1 MMNLERREASMK
13 RTAILLLVTLALGV
27 ALGMVG
33 HGLLSAQPQAITRT
47 PLQKLD
53 LIGTEGKELNMWLSE
68 LAPGAASGRHYHPGD
83 EALYVL
89 EGTVTLEY
97 DDKPAVT
104 VKAGESAYNAPKL
117 VHNAKNASTTPV
129 KIVTFMVSEKGQ
141 PLAIPVP

>member
-1 MMNLERREASMK
+1 MK
-13 RTAILLLVTLALGV
+13 RTAILLPLTLALGV

-33 HGLLSAQPQAITRT
+33 NGLLSAQQQAIKRT

-53 LIGTEGKELNMWLSE
+53 LIGTEGKELNMWISE

-89 EGTVTLEY
+89 EGSVTLEY

-117 VHNAKNASTTPV
+117 VHNAKNASTTTPV
-129 KIVTFMVSEKGQ
+129 KIVTFMVSDKGQ
-141 PLAIPVP
+141 PLAIPVQ